1 MIDSMVLLGSTG
13 SIGTQAL
20 QVAEHLGIKVE
31 ALSANGNHI
40 LLEEQC
46 RRFKPDKCWIGEQHY
61 SALKLALADTPV
73 QVLTGREQLSALA
86 ALNNSQMVFNSLLGI
101 SGLAPTMAAI
111 NAGKTIALANKE
123 TLVAGGN
130 LVMDAAKAKK
140 VDIIPVDSEHS
151 AIFQCL
157 LGQAKPKKIILTAS
171 GGSFFGR
178 SRQSLESVTVG
189 DALKHPNWSMGA
201 KITID
206 SATLMNKGLE
216 FIEAAHL
223 FGVSAEQI
231 EVVIHRESIIHSMVE
246 FADGSVIAQLGDH
259 DMRVPIQ
266 YALTHPERMPSLA
279 KSIDFANI
287 GKLSF
292 AQPDYDA
299 FPLLGLAIDT
309 HKKGGL
315 LPAVMNGANEKAVAL
330 FLDGKISFNAIS
342 DKVIAAV
349 SAFINKYNFTL
360 NDIFEADI
368 WAREFVI

>member
-20 QVAEHLGIKVE
+20 QVAEHLGIKIE
-31 ALSANGNHI
+31 ALSANDNHI

-46 RRFKPDKCWIGEQHY
+46 RRFKPAKCWIGEKQY
-61 SALKLALADTPV
+61 RALKTALADTAV
-73 QVLTGREQLSALA
+73 QVLTGREQLNALA
-86 ALNNSQMVFNSLLGI
+86 AQSSSPLVFNSLLGI

-111 NAGKTIALANKE
+111 SAKKTIALANKE
-123 TLVAGGN
+123 TLVAGGS
-130 LVMDAAKAKK
+130 LVMDTAKANK

-178 SRQSLESVTVG
+178 SRKSLESVTVEA
-189 DALKHPNWSMGA
+189 ALKHPNWSMGA

-223 FGVSAEQI
+223 FEVSAEQI
-231 EVVIHRESIIHSMVE
+231 EVVIHRESIVHSMVE

-266 YALTHPERMPSLA
+266 YALTHPERQPSLA
-279 KSIDFANI
+279 KGIDFVKI
-287 GKLSF
+287 GKLTF
-292 AQPDYDA
+292 AEPDHNA

-315 LPAVMNGANEKAVAL
+315 LPAVMNGANEKAVSL
-330 FLDGKISFNAIS
+330 FLDGRIAFNAIS

-349 SAFINKYNFTL
+349 SGFSNKYNFSL
-360 NDIFEADI
+360 EDIFEADI